1 LTKQSFLR
9 GTLILVGAGFVT
21 KVLGFVYRIV
31 LSRIIGDEGM
41 GLFQMAY
48 PILLFA
54 ITLTTA
60 GLPVAI
66 SKLVSE
72 AEATGD
78 ERRIRNL
85 LIVSTVIVTI
95 TGFLFTALTILLAPV
110 IANTLLT
117 DERAVYPLLGI
128 APIIPIVAVASIF
141 RGYFQGRQRMS
152 PYAFSQIIE
161 QIIRI
166 FTVLILAQVLLP
178 YGVEYASAGAMVGII
193 CGEFAGLMML
203 IRSYRKDPKRPVLK
217 LRGRIA
223 REKAALFR
231 RFESTLHPLL
241 RISVPVTASR
251 LFGSLAYAVE
261 PIVVSQ
267 SLALAGIGTATA
279 TALYGQLEGMAFP
292 LIAFPSF
299 ITYAL
304 SVSLVPAVSE
314 AAARRMNL
322 LVEHRLNQAIRL
334 SLIVGAPCAALMYVL
349 AEPLSLLLYNEAGV
363 ARMMKILAPFAI
375 FLYLQ
380 GPLAS
385 VLQGLDRAKESMRN
399 SIFGTVIKTGLI
411 FALASHPRLG
421 IDGVALAINCG
432 VIIVTVLHFLT
443 ILRIVPFAIHLR
455 EWVKLGMA
463 VVWMG
468 AVVHWIYAFHDAP
481 MLPRVLTALTVG
493 GGVYLAS
500 LLFLSLIRK
509 EDAVRLPVIGEW
521 LAKLLPR

>member
-1 LTKQSFLR
+1 MTKQTFLR
-9 GTLILVGAGFVT
+9 GTLVLVGAGFVT
-21 KVLGFVYRIV
+21 KILGFAYRIV
-31 LSRIIGDEGM
+31 LSRMIGDEGM

-48 PILLFA
+48 PILLFT

-72 AEATGD
+72 AEAKGN
-78 ERRIRNL
+78 ERQIRNL
-85 LIVSTVIVTI
+85 LIVATVIVTM
-95 TGFLFTALTILLAPV
+95 TGILFTVLMILLAPV

-117 DERAVYPLLGI
+117 DERALYPLLGA
-128 APIIPIVAVASIF
+128 APIIPIVAVSSIF

-152 PYAFSQIIE
+152 PYAFSQIGE
-161 QIIRI
+161 QIVRI
-166 FTVLILAQVLLP
+166 FTVLILAQLLLP
-178 YGVEYASAGAMVGII
+178 YGIEYASAGAMIGII

-203 IRSYRKDPKRPVLK
+203 IRSYRKDPRRPALQ
-217 LRGRIA
+217 LRGRK
-223 REKAALFR
+223 RGGRAALFR
-231 RFESTLHPLL
+231 RFQSTLHRLL

-261 PIVVSQ
+261 PIIVSQ

-314 AAARRMNL
+314 AAARGRSV

-334 SLIVGAPCAALMYVL
+334 CLIVGAPCAVLMFVL
-349 AEPLSLLLYNEAGV
+349 AEPFSLLLYNEPGV
-363 ARMMKILAPFAI
+363 AQMMKILAPFAI

-380 GPLAS
+380 GPLAA
-385 VLQGLDRAKESMRN
+385 VLQGLDRAKESMHN
-399 SIFGTVIKTGLI
+399 SIFGTIIKTALI
-411 FALASHPRLG
+411 FLLASQPRLG
-421 IDGVALAINCG
+421 ISGVALAINCG

-443 ILRIVPFAIHLR
+443 ILRYVPFTLHLR
-455 EWVKLGMA
+455 EWTKLGVA
-463 VVWMG
+463 VTGMG
-468 AVVHWIYAFHDAP
+468 AIIHWIYTFHDAP
-481 MLPRVLTALTVG
+481 LLPRLLTALTAG
-493 GGVYLAS
+493 GLVYLAS
-500 LLFLSLIRK
+500 LLFLSLIKK
-509 EDAVRLPVIGEW
+509 EDASRLPIIGEW

>member
-1 LTKQSFLR
+1 MTKQSFLR
-9 GTLILVGAGFVT
+9 GTLILVAAGFVT
-21 KVLGFVYRIV
+21 KILGFINRII

-48 PILLFA
+48 PILLFT

-72 AEATGD
+72 AEAAGD

-95 TGFLFTALTILLAPV
+95 TGFLFTVLTILLAPV

-117 DERAVYPLLGI
+117 DERAIYPLLGI
-128 APIIPIVAVASIF
+128 APIIPIVAVSSIF

-152 PYAFSQIIE
+152 PYAFSQVAE
-161 QIIRI
+161 QIVRI
-166 FTVLILAQVLLP
+166 FTVLILAQFLLP
-178 YGVEYASAGAMVGII
+178 YGIEYASAGAMIGII
-193 CGEFAGLMML
+193 CGELAGLLML
-203 IRSYRKDPKRPVLK
+203 IHSYRKDPRRPVLK
-217 LRGRIA
+217 LRGRKN
-223 REKAALFR
+223 RERAALFR
-231 RFESTLHPLL
+231 RFQSTLYRLL

-314 AAARRMNL
+314 AAARGQNL

-334 SLIVGAPCAALMYVL
+334 CLIVGAPCAALMFVL
-349 AEPLSLLLYNEAGV
+349 AEPLSLLVYNEAGV
-363 ARMMKILAPFAI
+363 ARLMKILAPFSI

-380 GPLAS
+380 GPLAA
-385 VLQGLDRAKESMRN
+385 VLQGLDRAKESMNN
-399 SIFGTVIKTGLI
+399 SIFGTLIKTGLI
-411 FALASHPRLG
+411 FVLASQPQLG
-421 IDGVALAINCG
+421 INGVALAINCG

-443 ILRIVPFAIHLR
+443 ILRFVPFTIHLR
-455 EWVKLGMA
+455 EWVKLGVA
-463 VVWMG
+463 VVGMG
-468 AVVHWIYAFHDAP
+468 AVVHWIYTFHDVP
-481 MLPRVLTALTVG
+481 PLNRLLTALTAG
-493 GGVYLAS
+493 GIVYVSS
-500 LLFLSLIRK
+500 LLFLSLIKK
-509 EDAVRLPVIGEW
+509 EDAIRLPVIGDW